1 MGLRCVN
8 FRTNININQICGKGN
23 PWKCLD
29 LFDTAKGNVS

>member
-1 MGLRCVN
+1 MGLRRVN
-8 FRTNININQICGKGN
+8 FITNITINQICGKRN